1 MLAVGRAPVP
11 RRVGI
16 RAFLSLAQR
25 WKLEKGN
32 WGVLL
37 GRSSPN
43 TIRHWI
49 KAVEDD
55 SERDAPLEADVQERL
70 SHLVSIYDGLHRL
83 FGDQAYADAWIHTE
97 NRAFGGQTPLSRM
110 LSGRFQ
116 DLYEVRL
123 YIERAL
129 AA

>member
-1 MLAVGRAPVP
+1 MLAIGNPPVS

-16 RAFLSLAQR
+16 RAFVNLADR
-25 WKLEKGN
+25 WKIEKGA
-32 WGVLL
+32 WPALL

-49 KAVEDD
+49 KSAETGED
-55 SERDAPLEADVQERL
+55 RDAPLEADVQERL
-70 SHLVSIYDGLHRL
+70 SHLLSIYDGLHRL
-83 FGDQAYADAWIHTE
+83 FGDDAYADAWIRTE
-97 NRAFGGQTPLSRM
+97 NRAFGGQTPLSR
-110 LSGRFQ
+110 LLTGRFS

-129 AA
+129 A

>member
-1 MLAVGRAPVP
+1 MQAVGHARIP

-16 RAFLSLAQR
+16 RAFVNLAER
-25 WKLEKGN
+25 WQLEKAA
-32 WGVLL
+32 WPVLL
-37 GRSSPN
+37 GRNSPN
-43 TIRHWI
+43 TIRNWI
-49 KAVEDD
+49 KATEQDED
-55 SERDAPLEADVQERL
+55 RDAMLEADVQERL
-70 SHLVSIYDGLHRL
+70 SHLISIYDGLHRL
-83 FGDQAYADAWIHTE
+83 FGDDKYADNWIRTE

-110 LSGRFQ
+110 LTGQFA